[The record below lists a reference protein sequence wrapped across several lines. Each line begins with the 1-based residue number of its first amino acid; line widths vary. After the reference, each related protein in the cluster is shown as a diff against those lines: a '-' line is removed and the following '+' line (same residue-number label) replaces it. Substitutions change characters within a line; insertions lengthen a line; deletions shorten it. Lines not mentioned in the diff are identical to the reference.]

1 MTGQPES
8 ADRQCAEWMKRED
21 ERILEYLDENGLCS
35 ARLISNE
42 VFEKVSAGQVSERL
56 GMLEYSGLVSKTGLT
71 SYELTQ
77 AGQRY
82 LAGDLDAAHQPT
94 PSIEQ
99 VLRGT

>member
-42 VFEKVSAGQVSERL
+42 VFEKVSAGHVSERL
-56 GMLEYSGLVSKTGLT
+56 GMLKYAGLVDRTGLT
-71 SYELTQ
+71 SFELTE

-82 LAGDLDAAHQPT
+82 LSGDLNAAHQPT
-94 PSIEQ
+94 PTIEN
-99 VLRGT
+99 VM